1 VKQITTHILAS
12 FLLAAASGGA
22 LAGDDHPH
30 RTITISGQ
38 CHSCDL
44 ARENLYGAQIV
55 GASLIEANFDDTNLN
70 HAVIVESRFIGSSLT
85 RADFATSRLSGVMF
99 QESDMQDSVFVNMHG
114 ERLRFDGS
122 NLTGAD
128 LSGALMILANFM
140 ETDLTGTTFANARLF
155 NSRFDGATM
164 NEADFSH
171 ARMPGVLLRGAE
183 GENVIFTRANLRG
196 ADLSGAR
203 FVRADFSGANL
214 QGARLAGTVL
224 IEVEGLTAE
233 ALRDA
238 CRTASSEL
246 PDGIE
251 LNDCH
256 DRPEDNV
263 RRPERSSLRVWVTT
277 GGEDGVTILPN
288 GGGTVLVEEIREEQR
303 RAIAEFELRREA
315 LAETRRALAA
325 AESRL
330 RDSGL
335 EREQFEELEAEIA
348 EELRDVEEIELELRD
363 QQAELMERVR
373 GNPEELQTV
382 ERMGERLI
390 FSEYPGRQVM
400 IEGNPS
406 IVVDG
411 NRYRLSG
418 RYEWVY
424 DLPVEDRLGPK
435 GPGSP
440 EAPPA
445 PDPVQNN

>member
-1 VKQITTHILAS
+1 
-12 FLLAAASGGA
+12 
-22 LAGDDHPH
+22 
-30 RTITISGQ
+30 
-38 CHSCDL
+38 
-44 ARENLYGAQIV
+44 
-55 GASLIEANFDDTNLN
+55 
-70 HAVIVESRFIGSSLT
+70 
-85 RADFATSRLSGVMF
+85 
-99 QESDMQDSVFVNMHG
+99 
-114 ERLRFDGS
+114 
-122 NLTGAD
+122 
-128 LSGALMILANFM
+128 
-140 ETDLTGTTFANARLF
+140 
-155 NSRFDGATM
+155 
-164 NEADFSH
+164 
-171 ARMPGVLLRGAE
+171 
-183 GENVIFTRANLRG
+183 
-196 ADLSGAR
+196 
-203 FVRADFSGANL
+203 
-214 QGARLAGTVL
+214 
-224 IEVEGLTAE
+224 
-233 ALRDA
+233 
-238 CRTASSEL
+238 
-246 PDGIE
+246 
-251 LNDCH
+251 
-256 DRPEDNV
+256 
-263 RRPERSSLRVWVTT
+263 
-277 GGEDGVTILPN
+277 
-288 GGGTVLVEEIREEQR
+288 
-303 RAIAEFELRREA
+303 
-315 LAETRRALAA
+315 
-325 AESRL
+325 L